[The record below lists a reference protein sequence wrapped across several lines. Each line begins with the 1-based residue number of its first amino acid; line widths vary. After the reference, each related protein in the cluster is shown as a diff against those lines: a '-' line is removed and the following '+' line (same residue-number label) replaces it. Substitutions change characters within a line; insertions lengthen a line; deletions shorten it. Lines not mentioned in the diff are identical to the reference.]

1 VQRQSDWRLKGA
13 LESIKRNGQEQC
25 KKECRY
31 LNKNN
36 HHFNFILMKGATDG
50 NDDGFFTF

>member
-1 VQRQSDWRLKGA
+1 MHRESDQRLKGTS
-13 LESIKRNGQEQC
+13 ENIKRNGQEQC
-25 KKECRY
+25 KKENLY

-36 HHFNFILMKGATDG
+36 HYFNFILMKGATDG